1 MADFD
6 FLDGFDMGGDWG
18 FTGVST
24 KPSDQTVADTKAT
37 QQVVQQT
44 ADGVGKAVST
54 EIIINSVNLVGG
66 TGENIDAKTDDGWKE
81 TLAKISEAHPS
92 SELNKQYGKTSIT
105 DIKVNQVREKHKTLA
120 KRRMAK
126 QNPIK

>member
-1 MADFD
+1 MPTYIFRNKTTGAEWEKDMRMSE
-6 FLDGFDMGGDWG
+6 LDAY
-18 FTGVST
+18 
-24 KPSDQTVADTKAT
+24 KEENNA
-37 QQVVQQT
+37 
-44 ADGVGKAVST
+44 
-54 EIIINSVNLVGG
+54 EIMIKSVNLVGG

-120 KRRMAK
+120 KRRRAK

>member
-1 MADFD
+1 MPTYIFRNKT
-6 FLDGFDMGGDWG
+6 
-18 FTGVST
+18 TGVEWEKDMRMSEL
-24 KPSDQTVADTKAT
+24 DTYKEENNA
-37 QQVVQQT
+37 
-44 ADGVGKAVST
+44 
-54 EIIINSVNLVGG
+54 EIIIKTVNLVGG